1 MPPKKKPVNA
11 ATAILRLIDQGKAAN
26 AADAVRQHPELE
38 AGLTILESALQPAKP
53 AKGKGRTPADQPPVT
68 TRPKPSGSLTL
79 SRL

>member
-38 AGLTILESALQPAKP
+38 AGLAILESALQP

-68 TRPKPSGSLTL
+68 TRPKPSGPLTL